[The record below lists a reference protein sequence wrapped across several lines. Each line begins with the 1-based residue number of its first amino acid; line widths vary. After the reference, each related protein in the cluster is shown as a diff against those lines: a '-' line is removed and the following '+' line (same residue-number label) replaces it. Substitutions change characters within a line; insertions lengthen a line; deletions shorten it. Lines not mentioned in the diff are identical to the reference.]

1 MQCLIIGSLELSLG
15 IQFQLESDVRADTPR
30 FTLYAESIGGPLVD
44 VMWSLDDAS
53 INSSFSSSVSILIDS
68 QTARYGLF
76 LSIEERMTGLYRVIA
91 SNNKP
96 STASRAV
103 NVFG

>member
-1 MQCLIIGSLELSLG
+1 MELSLG
-15 IQFQLESDVRADTPR
+15 IQFQLQSDVRADTLH

-53 INSSFSSSVSILIDS
+53 INSSFSSSVSMLIDS

-76 LSIEERMTGLYRVIA
+76 LRIEERMTGLYRVVA

-103 NVFG
+103 NVYG

>member
-1 MQCLIIGSLELSLG
+1 MIIGSLELSLG

-30 FTLYAESIGGPLVD
+30 FTLYAESTGGPLVD
-44 VMWSLDDAS
+44 AVWLLDDVS
-53 INSSFSSSVSILIDS
+53 INSSFSSSISVLIDS

-76 LSIEERMTGLYRVIA
+76 LSIEERMTGLYRVVA

-96 STASRAV
+96 SIASRAV
-103 NVFG
+103 NIYG

>member
-1 MQCLIIGSLELSLG
+1 MG

-30 FTLYAESIGGPLVD
+30 FTLYAESTGGPLVD
-44 VMWSLDDAS
+44 AMWSLDDAS
-53 INSSFSSSVSILIDS
+53 INSSFSSSISVLIDS

-76 LSIEERMTGLYRVIA
+76 LSIEERMIGLYRVVA

-96 STASRAV
+96 SIASRAV
-103 NVFG
+103 NIYG

>member
-1 MQCLIIGSLELSLG
+1 MELSLG

-30 FTLYAESIGGPLVD
+30 FTLYAESTGGPLVD
-44 VMWSLDDAS
+44 AVWLLDDVS
-53 INSSFSSSVSILIDS
+53 INSSFSSSISVLIDS

-76 LSIEERMTGLYRVIA
+76 LSIEERMTGLYRVVA

-96 STASRAV
+96 SIASRAV
-103 NVFG
+103 NIYG